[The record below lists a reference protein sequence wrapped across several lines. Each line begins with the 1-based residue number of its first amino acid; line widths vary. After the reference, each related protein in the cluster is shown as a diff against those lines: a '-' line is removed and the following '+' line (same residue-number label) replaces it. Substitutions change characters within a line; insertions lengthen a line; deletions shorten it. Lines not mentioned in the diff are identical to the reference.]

1 MELIN
6 LQSERISEE
15 REKIFMLTQA
25 VEYGNEPESLIKL
38 AMLENEI
45 DEATY
50 KASIDLVIHLAGSEK
65 TEHDNAWRTYI
76 ERTSRLE
83 KQQAQAF

>member
-1 MELIN
+1 MRKEK
-6 LQSERISEE
+6 
-15 REKIFMLTQA
+15 KIFMLTQA